1 MAFRI
6 HSQIQNVGRSRYLSG
21 GAHQRM
27 ATVFS
32 ISALFLLGACGTTTE
47 AGNSLDAAT
56 NEESAAV
63 TTVAGAWPSSLNV
76 VGDGFPTSGA
86 PCRIIGETA
95 ATVDFLDDSATLVG
109 CLAKADADKLGGKQV
124 GVVDGVTLVS
134 VPGQPPRPGDG
145 DGQGD
150 AKVAGTEYNA
160 TAQIKCAGYKGAPA
174 GMCEAGVNRAAET
187 GPYIDVTLPGGG
199 QRTLFF
205 EKSGK
210 FLTINS
216 NQADGSAAYVVKAT
230 RSGDTQIITA
240 GPERYEVPD
249 AFVQGD

>member
-1 MAFRI
+1 MHFTSAHHDLGFRACTRS
-6 HSQIQNVGRSRYLSG
+6 SQNRRRISLLCAGALLSL
-21 GAHQRM
+21 
-27 ATVFS
+27 T
-32 ISALFLLGACGTTTE
+32 ACGASPDATNT
-47 AGNSLDAAT
+47 LDAAV
-56 NEESAAV
+56 NEVAVPAA
-63 TTVAGAWPSSLNV
+63 TTWPSTLNV
-76 VGDGFPTSGA
+76 VGDGFPAAGA

-109 CLAKADADKLGGKQV
+109 CLAKTDADKLGGRQV

-134 VPGQPPRPGDG
+134 VPTRPPMPGDG

-150 AKVAGTEYNA
+150 AKVAGTDYSA
-160 TAQIKCAGYKGAPA
+160 TAPIKCSGYKGAPS
-174 GMCEAGVNRAAET
+174 GMCDAGVKRDAET

-216 NQADGSAAYVVKAT
+216 NQADGSAAYEVKSV
-230 RSGDTQIITA
+230 RKGDTQYISA

-249 AFVQGD
+249 VFLQGD

>member
-1 MAFRI
+1 MTI
-6 HSQIQNVGRSRYLSG
+6 STQYQILNSPSSCVRSGPRR
-21 GAHQRM
+21 GATLFF
-27 ATVFS
+27 AV
-32 ISALFLLGACGTTTE
+32 ALLALNACGSTTDATNTME
-47 AGNSLDAAT
+47 ALSNEAAT
-56 NEESAAV
+56 NMTAV
-63 TTVAGAWPSSLNV
+63 GAWPTSLNV

-134 VPGQPPRPGDG
+134 VPGQPPGPGDG

-160 TAQIKCAGYKGAPA
+160 TAQIKCSGYKGAPA
-174 GMCEAGVNRAAET
+174 GLCDAGVKRDAET
-187 GPYIDVTLPGGG
+187 GPYIDLTLPGGG

-216 NQADGSAAYVVKAT
+216 NQADGSAAYEVKVI
-230 RSGDTQIITA
+230 RKGDTQFISA

>member
-1 MAFRI
+1 MFCLHRLLRPFEPA
-6 HSQIQNVGRSRYLSG
+6 LSICIGLFASLSLAGCG
-21 GAHQRM
+21 GTDTTSASSIENIAANQTT
-27 ATVFS
+27 ATS
-32 ISALFLLGACGTTTE
+32 
-47 AGNSLDAAT
+47 NS
-56 NEESAAV
+56 
-63 TTVAGAWPSSLNV
+63 WPASLKII
-76 VGDGFPTSGA
+76 GDGFPATGD
-86 PCRIIGETA
+86 PCRIVGETS

-109 CLAKADADKLGGKQV
+109 CLAKPDADKLGGRPV

-134 VPGQPPRPGDG
+134 VPRSAPAFGDG

-150 AKVAGTEYNA
+150 AKVAGTPYNA
-160 TAQIKCAGYKGAPA
+160 TAKISCSGYDGAPA
-174 GMCEAGVNRAAET
+174 GMCDAGVNREADT

-210 FLTINS
+210 FLSINTS
-216 NQADGSAAYVVKAT
+216 QADGTAAYAIKAV
-230 RSGDTQIITA
+230 RQGDTQIITA

>member
-1 MAFRI
+1 MDISSAH
-6 HSQIQNVGRSRYLSG
+6 HSLSVRTCACPSR
-21 GAHQRM
+21 HRRRM
-27 ATVFS
+27 SLLCA
-32 ISALFLLGACGTTTE
+32 SALLSLSACGTSPDATNT
-47 AGNSLDAAT
+47 LDAAV
-56 NEESAAV
+56 NEASVSTA
-63 TTVAGAWPSSLNV
+63 TAWPSSLNV
-76 VGDGFPTSGA
+76 VGNGFPAAGA

-109 CLAKADADKLGGKQV
+109 CLAKADADKLGGRQV

-134 VPGQPPRPGDG
+134 VPTRPPMPGDG

-150 AKVAGTEYNA
+150 AKVAGTDYNA
-160 TAQIKCAGYKGAPA
+160 TAPIKCSGYKGAPA
-174 GMCEAGVNRAAET
+174 GMCDAGVKRDAET

-216 NQADGSAAYVVKAT
+216 NQADGSAAYEVKSV
-230 RSGDTQIITA
+230 RKGDTQYISA

-249 AFVQGD
+249 VFLQGD

>member
-1 MAFRI
+1 MTLDIYTKNPTFGSNGNR
-6 HSQIQNVGRSRYLSG
+6 SG
-21 GAHQRM
+21 GPLRRTTALS
-27 ATVFS
+27 S
-32 ISALFLLGACGTTTE
+32 ISALLLLSACGSTTE
-47 AGNSLDAAT
+47 ATNSLDGAT
-56 NEESAAV
+56 NDDSGAV

-76 VGDGFPTSGA
+76 VGDGFPTPGA

-109 CLAKADADKLGGKQV
+109 CFIKADADKLGGKQV

-134 VPGQPPRPGDG
+134 VPGQPPKPGDG
-145 DGQGD
+145 DSQGD
-150 AKVAGTEYNA
+150 AKVAGTDYNA
-160 TAQIKCAGYKGAPA
+160 TAQIKCSDGKAAAGF
-174 GMCEAGVNRAAET
+174 CDAGVNREAET
-187 GPYIDVTLPGGG
+187 GPYIDVTFPGGRK
-199 QRTLFF
+199 RTLFF

-216 NQADGSAAYVVKAT
+216 NQADGSAAYDVKAT
-230 RSGDTQIITA
+230 RKGDTQIITA